1 MAKVDLDILQLV
13 LTRNNVDARMT
24 AKIIS
29 EIQEE
34 IKLEQME
41 NKENKVPAAKKKYV
55 FIACDPNG
63 VLEDQELTGYVVQ
76 IPEDE
81 SEFTATEKITVA
93 AYEYNRTKKGRR
105 NPVKTIAEACEFV
118 PAKFLKDQNVWV
130 KNKEAAFLLPTDN
143 VIPTETKMKSF
154 E

>member
-13 LTRNNVDARMT
+13 LTRNKVDARMT

-34 IKLEQME
+34 IKLEQLE
-41 NKENKVPAAKKKYV
+41 NKENKVPAAKKKFV
-55 FIACDPNG
+55 FVACDPEGALDG
-63 VLEDQELTGYVVQ
+63 VELTGYVVQ
-76 IPEDE
+76 IPEED
-81 SEFTATEKITVA
+81 SEFTATEKIIVA
-93 AYEYNRTKKGRR
+93 AYEYNRTRKGRR
-105 NPVKTIAEACEFV
+105 NPVKSISEACEFV
-118 PAKFLKDQNVWV
+118 PAKFFKDQNVWV

-143 VIPTETKMKSF
+143 VIPTETKEKPF